1 MQNAQIFYQTSEWS
15 KKKKIIEKL
24 FQEINTNSGLGSY
37 GLKEVI
43 EMLRNNIAAMVVISD
58 DINMSR
64 IEKKCKR
71 CSHVEEELMN
81 KVKELQEKQQ

>member
-1 MQNAQIFYQTSEWS
+1 MLRYFIKLQNGRR
-15 KKKKIIEKL
+15 KKIIEKL

-71 CSHVEEELMN
+71 CSHVEEEFLLN